1 MNLGKTR
8 KKAIAQVPIIPT
20 TTLPF
25 GLGYKPIDDD
35 LLEIEVRR
43 MARAKAKTK
52 GLPCPSEPLKP
63 YNPMLNRTFVKARD
77 IQCYWGFLEP

>member
-43 MARAKAKTK
+43 MAHAKAKPRDF
-52 GLPCPSEPLKP
+52 LVPR
-63 YNPMLNRTFVKARD
+63 NP
-77 IQCYWGFLEP
+77 

>member
-25 GLGYKPIDDD
+25 GLGYKPMIYD
-35 LLEIEVRR
+35 LLAIEVRR
-43 MARAKAKTK
+43 MAHAKAKPRDF
-52 GLPCPSEPLKP
+52 LVPR
-63 YNPMLNRTFVKARD
+63 NP
-77 IQCYWGFLEP
+77 